1 MAIYAEWG
9 LDDITIIIIFL
20 LLPLDLSFAA
30 TKVAAAATAPPPM
43 HFGLAFYKLSKKVD
57 LEKGKKHQFFIKKCL
72 AHSYAVQEMA
82 VAGILAT
89 ILGFK
94 PRQNPFQ
101 P

>member
-1 MAIYAEWG
+1 MAIYAEWE

-20 LLPLDLSFAA
+20 LLPLDLSF
-30 TKVAAAATAPPPM
+30 AATAPPPM